1 MLRRIKGFAAILT
14 AEAFFCIREISRVY
28 QAYMFESLSEKLEGA
43 LKNVSGQGRINE
55 LNIAETMR
63 EVRRALLDAD
73 VNYQVARDFT
83 DRVKERALG
92 EKVLTS
98 VAPGQQLVKLVYDEL
113 VQLLGSE
120 QVDVN
125 RSPNPPTVILV
136 AGLQGS
142 GKTTFCAKLARHFK
156 TQGSAPMLAAAD
168 VYRPAAV
175 DQLRTLARTINVPV
189 HAIEQDGKPIQDAVR
204 VATEAVKEARRTA
217 RDIVIIDTAG
227 RLHIDEKMMQEV
239 ADIKKSVEPDEILFV
254 VDSMTGQDAVNT
266 AKEFNERLDFD
277 GVVLTKL
284 DGDTRG
290 GAALSIRTVVEKP
303 IKFAST
309 GEKLDAL
316 TEFYPDRMAQR
327 ILGMGDVVSFV
338 EKAQEQFDERQAEN
352 LRKKIRSQDFDLAD
366 FYEQLQKIK
375 KMGSLR
381 ELVGMIPGVG
391 RQIKDLDVDDDAFK
405 HIEAIILSMTPE
417 ERRDPDVLNGSR
429 RRRIAEGSG
438 TEVRDVNQLLKQF
451 REMKKMM
458 KTMSRLMGKGRSVD
472 LQQLMGRMQ
481 G

>member
-1 MLRRIKGFAAILT
+1 
-14 AEAFFCIREISRVY
+14 
-28 QAYMFESLSEKLEGA
+28 MFESLSEKLEGA

-55 LNIAETMR
+55 LNIANTMR
-63 EVRRALLDAD
+63 EIRRALLDAD

-83 DRVKERALG
+83 DRVKEHAVG
-92 EKVLTS
+92 GDVLTS
-98 VAPGQQLVKLVYDEL
+98 VSPGQQIVKLVYDEL
-113 VQLLGSE
+113 VHLLGDE
-120 QVDVN
+120 QVDVQ
-125 RSPNPPTVILV
+125 RAQNPPTVILV

-142 GKTTFCAKLARHFK
+142 GKTTFCAKLADYFRRE
-156 TQGSAPMLAAAD
+156 GSAPLLAAAD

-175 DQLRTLARTINVPV
+175 DQLKTLADTIRVPV
-189 HAIEQDGKPIQDAVR
+189 YAILEDGKPVEDAVR
-204 VATEAVKEARRTA
+204 VATEAVAEARRTA
-217 RDIVIIDTAG
+217 RDVVIIDTAG
-227 RLHIDEKMMQEV
+227 RLHIDEKMMAEV
-239 ADIKKSVEPDEILFV
+239 TAIKQAVEPTETLFV

-266 AKEFNERLDFD
+266 ALEFNKQLDYD

-290 GAALSIRTVVEKP
+290 GAALSIRSVVEKP

-316 TEFYPDRMAQR
+316 TPFYPNRIAQR

-338 EKAQEQFDERQAEN
+338 EKAQEQFDERQAET

-375 KMGSLR
+375 NMGSLR

-405 HIEAIILSMTPE
+405 GIEAIILAMTPE
-417 ERRDPDVLNGSR
+417 ERRDPAILNGGR
-429 RRRIAEGSG
+429 RRRIARGSG

-451 REMKKMM
+451 KEMKKMM

-472 LQQLMGRMQ
+472 LEQMMGRPQ
-481 G
+481 